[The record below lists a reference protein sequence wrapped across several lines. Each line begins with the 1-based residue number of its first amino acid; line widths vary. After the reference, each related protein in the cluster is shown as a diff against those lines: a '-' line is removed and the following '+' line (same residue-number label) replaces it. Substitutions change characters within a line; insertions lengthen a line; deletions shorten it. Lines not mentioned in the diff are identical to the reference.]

1 MTKEKQERLLLA
13 SIAVSIVLLFILI
26 TVTVF
31 QIVKISGKKREITA
45 LEQELDD
52 LEQLKG
58 QISKDVEIWK
68 TDAKIEEVARE
79 LGYKVRGDR

>member
-13 SIAVSIVLLFILI
+13 AIAVSIVLFFILVS
-26 TVTVF
+26 VTVF
-31 QIVKISGKKREITA
+31 QLVRINGKKREITA
-45 LEQELDD
+45 LQEEMEE
-52 LEQLKG
+52 LEELKTQLSG
-58 QISKDVEIWK
+58 DIEVWK

>member
-13 SIAVSIVLLFILI
+13 AIVISIVVLFLSI

-31 QIVKISGKKREITA
+31 QMVKINGKKREINA
-45 LEQELDD
+45 LERELGD
-52 LEQLKG
+52 LEELKTTLNDD
-58 QISKDVEIWK
+58 IEVWK

-79 LGYKVRGDR
+79 LGYKMRGDR